1 MNTKYKAVL
10 SQHKHK
16 AVKEQKTMKNIPNQ
30 LTMSR
35 ILLVVGFVIL
45 ANFDAENANCFT
57 VTHETAKI
65 CHWIAYILAIVGGLT
80 DLFDGYLA
88 RKYHWESDFGR
99 LIDPL
104 ADKLFIMATFAMFVD
119 YQYMPAWI
127 LIVILGREFM
137 VTGLRTLATAKGIVI
152 SADKWG
158 KLKTASQMITLAFGG
173 AAWVELIPPVN
184 VPGTA
189 MHTVWMVAL
198 YTVAALT
205 LLSGASYFIKHKKLY
220 LESMF

>member
-1 MNTKYKAVL
+1 
-10 SQHKHK
+10 
-16 AVKEQKTMKNIPNQ
+16 MKNIPNQ

-35 ILLVVGFVIL
+35 ILLVFAFVIL
-45 ANFDAENANCFT
+45 ANFDDGTNRNAIQ
-57 VTHETAKI
+57 VSAQTAHI
-65 CHWIAYILAIVGGLT
+65 CHWVAYILAIIGGVT

-104 ADKLFIMATFAMFVD
+104 ADKLFVMATFAMMVD

-152 SADKWG
+152 SADRWG
-158 KLKTASQMITLAFGG
+158 KLKTASQMATLAFGG
-173 AAWVELIPPVN
+173 AAWVGLLPDIRIA
-184 VPGTA
+184 GTGWHYA
-189 MHTVWMVAL
+189 WMTAL
-198 YTVAALT
+198 YIVAFLT
-205 LLSGASYFIKHKKLY
+205 ILSGAGYFVKHKKLY

>member
-1 MNTKYKAVL
+1 
-10 SQHKHK
+10 
-16 AVKEQKTMKNIPNQ
+16 MKNIPNQ

-35 ILLVVGFVIL
+35 ILLVVAFVVL
-45 ANFDAENANCFT
+45 ANFDDGSNRNCITVSAEAA
-57 VTHETAKI
+57 HI
-65 CHWIAYILAIVGGLT
+65 CHWIAYILAIIGGLT

-104 ADKLFIMATFAMFVD
+104 ADKLFVMATFAMMVD
-119 YQYMPAWI
+119 YQFMPSWI

-152 SADKWG
+152 SADRWG
-158 KLKTASQMITLAFGG
+158 KLKTASQMAALAFGG
-173 AAWVELIPPVN
+173 ASWVGLIPDVSI
-184 VPGTA
+184 VG
-189 MHTVWMVAL
+189 TVWHTAWMTVL
-198 YTVAALT
+198 YIVAALT
-205 LLSGASYFIKHKKLY
+205 LLSGASYFVKHKKLY

>member
-1 MNTKYKAVL
+1 
-10 SQHKHK
+10 
-16 AVKEQKTMKNIPNQ
+16 MKNIPNQ

-35 ILLVVGFVIL
+35 ILLVFAFVVL
-45 ANFDAENANCFT
+45 ANFDHKNINCIQ
-57 VTHETAKI
+57 VSEATAHI
-65 CHWIAYILAIVGGLT
+65 CHWIAYILAIIGGLT

-104 ADKLFIMATFAMFVD
+104 ADKLFVMATFAMMVD

-127 LIVILGREFM
+127 LILILGREFM

-152 SADKWG
+152 SADRWG
-158 KLKTASQMITLAFGG
+158 KLKTASQMAALAFGG
-173 AAWVELIPPVN
+173 ASWVGLLPDVSAT
-184 VPGTA
+184 GTA
-189 MHTVWMVAL
+189 WHTAWMIAL
-198 YTVAALT
+198 YIVAALT